1 MAAPRIILRM
11 AKRQPNSADAQGE
24 LLWDFY
30 QGRPYTEIAER
41 IDGHIIAGRGPN
53 LGPDVYFSDYQQWSA
68 IQKAA
73 LRYVRG
79 TVLDIGCGAGRH
91 SLHLQKMGHK
101 VVGIDASPLAI
112 KVCRLRGVRESRVL
126 SIREIGQFAPGFFD
140 SVILLG
146 NNFGLLGSFR
156 KAQSLLKTM
165 HRITSKEGRIIGE
178 TMDPHATT
186 DPDHLAYH
194 KWNLKRGRMAGQTR
208 LRIRHRKVV
217 GPWLDY
223 LFVSETELKSILKG
237 TGWAVKKILHSGKT
251 PIYIMVL
258 EKL

>member
-1 MAAPRIILRM
+1 MAVPRILLHM
-11 AKRQPNSADAQGE
+11 AKRQPNPADAQGK

-41 IDGHIIAGRGPN
+41 SDGHIIAGRGPYG
-53 LGPDVYFSDYQQWSA
+53 GPDVYFSEYRRWSPL
-68 IQKAA
+68 QKAA
-73 LRYVRG
+73 LRYVHG

-112 KVCRLRGVRESRVL
+112 KVCRLRGVRNSRVL
-126 SIREIGQFAPGFFD
+126 PVREIGLFAPAFFD
-140 SVILLG
+140 TVILLG

-156 KAQSLLKTM
+156 RAQSLLKTM
-165 HRITSKEGRIIGE
+165 HRITSKEGQIIAE

-194 KWNLKRGRMAGQTR
+194 KWNLNRGRMAGQTR
-208 LRIRHRKVV
+208 LRIRHRKLV

-223 LFVSETELKSILKG
+223 LFGSETELKSILKG
-237 TGWAVKKILHSGKT
+237 TGWTVKKILHGGKT
-251 PIYIMVL
+251 PTYITVL